1 MIDNRKKILSSVF
14 FVCIGAFMLFYSL
27 KFGGTFFNGISKYI
41 LVFISLIN
49 IIGGVMIG
57 FVRISN
63 VKEINS
69 EKDNSGKEEIV
80 SCERNVKEINPE
92 KDNSGKEEIVSC
104 ERNVKEINS
113 AKDNSDKEEIVS
125 CERNVKEINP
135 EKDDNIIEAA
145 NDNEAKEPKHVITAE
160 ISIEVTGEDEPT
172 KYDKRR
178 ERWAVICF
186 WALLAYIIS
195 ALFLI
200 FVDINVYFCFA
211 FVIST
216 SVCIFSF
223 FKASYIDP
231 EEPTDPMPWYYGAL

>member
-1 MIDNRKKILSSVF
+1 
-14 FVCIGAFMLFYSL
+14 MLFYSL
-27 KFGGTFFNGISKYI
+27 KFGGTFFNGSSKYI
-41 LVFISLIN
+41 LVPISLIN

-63 VKEINS
+63 GKEVNSEKNNSGKEEIVFCERNVKEINS
-69 EKDNSGKEEIV
+69 EKDNSSKEEIV
-80 SCERNVKEINPE
+80 YCKI
-92 KDNSGKEEIVSC
+92 DF
-104 ERNVKEINS
+104 KEINS
-113 AKDNSDKEEIVS
+113 
-125 CERNVKEINP
+125 
-135 EKDDNIIEAA
+135 EKDDSIIEAE

-195 ALFLI
+195 VLFLI

-223 FKASYIDP
+223 FKASDIDP
-231 EEPTDPMPWYYGAL
+231 EEPTGPMPWYYGAL

>member
-14 FVCIGAFMLFYSL
+14 FVCIGAFLLFYSL

-41 LVFISLIN
+41 LVSISLIN

-69 EKDNSGKEEIV
+69 EKDNSSKEEIV

-92 KDNSGKEEIVSC
+92 KDNSGKKEIFYC
-104 ERNVKEINS
+104 KIDVKEINS
-113 AKDNSDKEEIVS
+113 
-125 CERNVKEINP
+125 

-231 EEPTDPMPWYYGAL
+231 EEPTDSMPWYYGAL

>member
-1 MIDNRKKILSSVF
+1 MIDNHKKILSSVF
-14 FVCIGAFMLFYSL
+14 LVCIGAFLLFYSL

-41 LVFISLIN
+41 LVSISLIN

-69 EKDNSGKEEIV
+69 EKDNS
-80 SCERNVKEINPE
+80 S
-92 KDNSGKEEIVSC
+92 KEEIVSC

-113 AKDNSDKEEIVS
+113 KKTNSGKKEIFY
-125 CERNVKEINP
+125 CKIDVKEINS
-135 EKDDNIIEAA
+135 EKDDSIIEAA
-145 NDNEAKEPKHVITAE
+145 NDNEVKEPKHVITAE

-231 EEPTDPMPWYYGAL
+231 EEPTGPMPWYYGAL

>member
-14 FVCIGAFMLFYSL
+14 FVCIGTFLLFYSL

-41 LVFISLIN
+41 LVSISLIN

-69 EKDNSGKEEIV
+69 EKDNSSKEGIV

-92 KDNSGKEEIVSC
+92 KDNSGKKEIFYC
-104 ERNVKEINS
+104 KIDVKEINS
-113 AKDNSDKEEIVS
+113 
-125 CERNVKEINP
+125 
-135 EKDDNIIEAA
+135 EKDDNIIEVA
-145 NDNEAKEPKHVITAE
+145 NDNEVKEPKHVITAE

-231 EEPTDPMPWYYGAL
+231 EEPTGPMPWYYGAL

>member
-1 MIDNRKKILSSVF
+1 MIDNHKKILSSVF
-14 FVCIGAFMLFYSL
+14 FVCIGAFLLFYSL

-41 LVFISLIN
+41 LVSISLIN

-69 EKDNSGKEEIV
+69 EKYNSSKEGIV

-92 KDNSGKEEIVSC
+92 KDNSGKKEIFYC
-104 ERNVKEINS
+104 KIDVKEINS
-113 AKDNSDKEEIVS
+113 
-125 CERNVKEINP
+125 
-135 EKDDNIIEAA
+135 EKDDSIIEAA
-145 NDNEAKEPKHVITAE
+145 NDNEVKEPKHVITAE

-231 EEPTDPMPWYYGAL
+231 EEPTGPMPWYYGAL

>member
-41 LVFISLIN
+41 LVSISLIN

-69 EKDNSGKEEIV
+69 EKDNSSK
-80 SCERNVKEINPE
+80 
-92 KDNSGKEEIVSC
+92 
-104 ERNVKEINS
+104 
-113 AKDNSDKEEIVS
+113 
-125 CERNVKEINP
+125 
-135 EKDDNIIEAA
+135 EAA
-145 NDNEAKEPKHVITAE
+145 NDNEAKESKHVITAE

>member
-1 MIDNRKKILSSVF
+1 
-14 FVCIGAFMLFYSL
+14 MLFYSL

-41 LVFISLIN
+41 LVSISLIN

-92 KDNSGKEEIVSC
+92 KDNSGKKEIFYC
-104 ERNVKEINS
+104 KIDVKEINS
-113 AKDNSDKEEIVS
+113 
-125 CERNVKEINP
+125 
-135 EKDDNIIEAA
+135 EKNDNIIEAA

>member
-14 FVCIGAFMLFYSL
+14 LVCIGAFMLFYSL

-41 LVFISLIN
+41 LVPISLIN

-63 VKEINS
+63 GKEVNS
-69 EKDNSGKEEIV
+69 EKN
-80 SCERNVKEINPE
+80 
-92 KDNSGKEEIVSC
+92 NSGKEEIVSC

-113 AKDNSDKEEIVS
+113 EKTNSSKEEIAS
-125 CERNVKEINP
+125 CERNVKEINSEKANSSKKGIVYCKIDFKEINS
-135 EKDDNIIEAA
+135 EKDDSIIEAE

-178 ERWAVICF
+178 ERWVIVALFSLAVLALSVISFFMFVNEYFF
-186 WALLAYIIS
+186 WLIIIS
-195 ALFLI
+195 
-200 FVDINVYFCFA
+200 
-211 FVIST
+211 VIVSGY
-216 SVCIFSF
+216 SLA
-223 FKASYIDP
+223 KAMFIDP
-231 EEPTDPMPWYYGAL
+231 EEPTGHTPWYYGAL

>member
-41 LVFISLIN
+41 LVSISLIN

-69 EKDNSGKEEIV
+69 EKDNSGKEKIV

>member
-1 MIDNRKKILSSVF
+1 MIDNHKKILSSVF
-14 FVCIGAFMLFYSL
+14 LVCIGAFMLFYSL

-41 LVFISLIN
+41 LVSISLIN

-69 EKDNSGKEEIV
+69 EKDDS
-80 SCERNVKEINPE
+80 
-92 KDNSGKEEIVSC
+92 
-104 ERNVKEINS
+104 
-113 AKDNSDKEEIVS
+113 
-125 CERNVKEINP
+125 
-135 EKDDNIIEAA
+135 IIEAA
-145 NDNEAKEPKHVITAE
+145 NDNEVKEPKHVITAE

-231 EEPTDPMPWYYGAL
+231 EEPTGPMPWYYGAL

>member
-27 KFGGTFFNGISKYI
+27 KFGGTFFNGITKYI
-41 LVFISLIN
+41 LVPISLIN

-69 EKDNSGKEEIV
+69 AKDNSDKEEIV
-80 SCERNVKEINPE
+80 F
-92 KDNSGKEEIVSC
+92 C

-231 EEPTDPMPWYYGAL
+231 EEPTGPMPWYYGAL

>member
-1 MIDNRKKILSSVF
+1 MIDNHKKILSSVF
-14 FVCIGAFMLFYSL
+14 FVCIGAFLLFYSL

-41 LVFISLIN
+41 LVSISLIN

-69 EKDNSGKEEIV
+69 EKDNSSKEEIV

-92 KDNSGKEEIVSC
+92 KDNSGKKEIFYC
-104 ERNVKEINS
+104 KIDVKEINS
-113 AKDNSDKEEIVS
+113 
-125 CERNVKEINP
+125 
-135 EKDDNIIEAA
+135 EKDDSIIEAA

-231 EEPTDPMPWYYGAL
+231 EEPTGPMPWYYGAL

>member
-41 LVFISLIN
+41 LVSISLIN

-69 EKDNSGKEEIV
+69 EKDNSSKEGIV

-92 KDNSGKEEIVSC
+92 KDNSDKEEIFYC
-104 ERNVKEINS
+104 KIDVKEINS
-113 AKDNSDKEEIVS
+113 
-125 CERNVKEINP
+125 
-135 EKDDNIIEAA
+135 EKDDSIIEAA

-231 EEPTDPMPWYYGAL
+231 EEPTGPMPWYYGAL

>member
-1 MIDNRKKILSSVF
+1 
-14 FVCIGAFMLFYSL
+14 MLFYSL

-41 LVFISLIN
+41 LVSISLIN

-69 EKDNSGKEEIV
+69 EKDNSSKEEIV
-80 SCERNVKEINPE
+80 F
-92 KDNSGKEEIVSC
+92 C

-113 AKDNSDKEEIVS
+113 EKTDSGKKEIFY
-125 CERNVKEINP
+125 CKIDVKEINS
-135 EKDDNIIEAA
+135 EKDDSIIEAA
-145 NDNEAKEPKHVITAE
+145 NDNEVKEPKHVITAE

-200 FVDINVYFCFA
+200 FVDINVFFCFA

>member
-1 MIDNRKKILSSVF
+1 MIDNHKKILSSVF
-14 FVCIGAFMLFYSL
+14 LVCIGAFLLFYSL

-41 LVFISLIN
+41 LVSISLIN

-69 EKDNSGKEEIV
+69 EKDNSSKEGIV

-92 KDNSGKEEIVSC
+92 KDNSGKKEIFYC
-104 ERNVKEINS
+104 KIDVKEINS
-113 AKDNSDKEEIVS
+113 
-125 CERNVKEINP
+125 
-135 EKDDNIIEAA
+135 EKDDSIIEAA
-145 NDNEAKEPKHVITAE
+145 NDNEVKEPKHVITAE

>member
-41 LVFISLIN
+41 LVSISLIN

-69 EKDNSGKEEIV
+69 EKDNSSKEEIV

-92 KDNSGKEEIVSC
+92 KDNSGKKEIFYC
-104 ERNVKEINS
+104 KIDVKEINS
-113 AKDNSDKEEIVS
+113 
-125 CERNVKEINP
+125 
-135 EKDDNIIEAA
+135 EKDDSIIEAA
-145 NDNEAKEPKHVITAE
+145 NDNEVKEPKHVITAE

-231 EEPTDPMPWYYGAL
+231 EEPTGPMPWYYGAL

>member
-14 FVCIGAFMLFYSL
+14 FVCIGAFLLFYSL

-41 LVFISLIN
+41 LVSISLIN

-69 EKDNSGKEEIV
+69 EKDNSSKEGIV

-92 KDNSGKEEIVSC
+92 KDNSGKKEIFYC
-104 ERNVKEINS
+104 KIDVKEINS
-113 AKDNSDKEEIVS
+113 
-125 CERNVKEINP
+125 
-135 EKDDNIIEAA
+135 EKDDSIIEAA

-231 EEPTDPMPWYYGAL
+231 EEPTDSMPWYYGAL

>member
-41 LVFISLIN
+41 LVSISLIN

-80 SCERNVKEINPE
+80 SCERNVKEINSE

-113 AKDNSDKEEIVS
+113 EKDN
-125 CERNVKEINP
+125 
-135 EKDDNIIEAA
+135 NIIEVA

-195 ALFLI
+195 VLFLI

-231 EEPTDPMPWYYGAL
+231 EEPTGPMPWYYGAL

>member
-1 MIDNRKKILSSVF
+1 
-14 FVCIGAFMLFYSL
+14 MLFYSL

-41 LVFISLIN
+41 LVSISLIN

-69 EKDNSGKEEIV
+69 EKDNS
-80 SCERNVKEINPE
+80 S
-92 KDNSGKEEIVSC
+92 KEEIVSC

-113 AKDNSDKEEIVS
+113 EKTNSGKKEIFY
-125 CERNVKEINP
+125 CKIDVKEINS
-135 EKDDNIIEAA
+135 EKDDSIIEAA
-145 NDNEAKEPKHVITAE
+145 NDNEVKEPKHVITAE

-231 EEPTDPMPWYYGAL
+231 EEPTGPMPWYYGAL

>member
-14 FVCIGAFMLFYSL
+14 FVCIGAFLLFYSL

-41 LVFISLIN
+41 LVSISLIN

-69 EKDNSGKEEIV
+69 EKDNSSKE
-80 SCERNVKEINPE
+80 
-92 KDNSGKEEIVSC
+92 GIVSC

-113 AKDNSDKEEIVS
+113 EKTNSGKKEIFY
-125 CERNVKEINP
+125 CKIDVKEINS
-135 EKDDNIIEAA
+135 EKDDSIIEAA
-145 NDNEAKEPKHVITAE
+145 NDNEVKEPKHVITAE

>member
-41 LVFISLIN
+41 LVSISLIN

-69 EKDNSGKEEIV
+69 EKDNS
-80 SCERNVKEINPE
+80 S
-92 KDNSGKEEIVSC
+92 KEEIVSC

-113 AKDNSDKEEIVS
+113 EKTDSGKKEIFY
-125 CERNVKEINP
+125 CKIDVKEINS
-135 EKDDNIIEAA
+135 EKDDNIIEAV

-231 EEPTDPMPWYYGAL
+231 EEPTDPVPWYYGAL

>member
-14 FVCIGAFMLFYSL
+14 FVCIGAFLLFYSL

-41 LVFISLIN
+41 LVSISLIN

-80 SCERNVKEINPE
+80 SCERNVKEIN
-92 KDNSGKEEIVSC
+92 S
-104 ERNVKEINS
+104 
-113 AKDNSDKEEIVS
+113 
-125 CERNVKEINP
+125 
-135 EKDDNIIEAA
+135 EKDDNIIEVA

-195 ALFLI
+195 VLFLI

>member
-14 FVCIGAFMLFYSL
+14 LVCIGAFLLFYSL

-41 LVFISLIN
+41 LVSISLIN
-49 IIGGVMIG
+49 IIGGVIIG

-80 SCERNVKEINPE
+80 SCERNVKEINSE
-92 KDNSGKEEIVSC
+92 KTNSGKKEIFYC
-104 ERNVKEINS
+104 KIDVKEINS
-113 AKDNSDKEEIVS
+113 
-125 CERNVKEINP
+125 

-172 KYDKRR
+172 NTTN
-178 ERWAVICF
+178 AV
-186 WALLAYIIS
+186 
-195 ALFLI
+195 
-200 FVDINVYFCFA
+200 NVGRSFA
-211 FVIST
+211 FGLCWLT
-216 SVCIFSF
+216 SFLRCS
-223 FKASYIDP
+223 SYSWI
-231 EEPTDPMPWYYGAL
+231 

>member
-1 MIDNRKKILSSVF
+1 MIDNHKKILSSVF
-14 FVCIGAFMLFYSL
+14 FVCIGAFLLFYSL

-41 LVFISLIN
+41 LVSISLIN

-69 EKDNSGKEEIV
+69 EKDNSSKEGIV

-92 KDNSGKEEIVSC
+92 KDNSGKKEIFYC
-104 ERNVKEINS
+104 KIDVKEINS
-113 AKDNSDKEEIVS
+113 
-125 CERNVKEINP
+125 
-135 EKDDNIIEAA
+135 EKDDSIIEAA

>member
-14 FVCIGAFMLFYSL
+14 LVCIGAFMLFYSL

-41 LVFISLIN
+41 LVSISLIN

-69 EKDNSGKEEIV
+69 EKTNSGK
-80 SCERNVKEINPE
+80 KEIFYC
-92 KDNSGKEEIVSC
+92 KID
-104 ERNVKEINS
+104 VKEINS
-113 AKDNSDKEEIVS
+113 
-125 CERNVKEINP
+125 
-135 EKDDNIIEAA
+135 EKDDSIIETA
-145 NDNEAKEPKHVITAE
+145 NDNEVKEPKHVITAE

-231 EEPTDPMPWYYGAL
+231 EEPTGPMPWYYGAL

>member
-14 FVCIGAFMLFYSL
+14 LVCIGAFMLFYSL

-41 LVFISLIN
+41 LVSISLIN

-69 EKDNSGKEEIV
+69 EKDNS
-80 SCERNVKEINPE
+80 S
-92 KDNSGKEEIVSC
+92 KEEIVSC

-113 AKDNSDKEEIVS
+113 
-125 CERNVKEINP
+125 

-195 ALFLI
+195 VLFLI

>member
-14 FVCIGAFMLFYSL
+14 LVCIGAFMLFYSL

-41 LVFISLIN
+41 LVSISLIN

-63 VKEINS
+63 VKVINS

-80 SCERNVKEINPE
+80 SCERNVKVINPE
-92 KDNSGKEEIVSC
+92 KDN
-104 ERNVKEINS
+104 
-113 AKDNSDKEEIVS
+113 
-125 CERNVKEINP
+125 
-135 EKDDNIIEAA
+135 NIIEAV

-211 FVIST
+211 FVICT

-231 EEPTDPMPWYYGAL
+231 EEPTDHMPWYYGAL

>member
-1 MIDNRKKILSSVF
+1 
-14 FVCIGAFMLFYSL
+14 MLFYSL

-41 LVFISLIN
+41 LVSISLIN

-92 KDNSGKEEIVSC
+92 KTDSGKKEIFYC
-104 ERNVKEINS
+104 KIDVKEINS
-113 AKDNSDKEEIVS
+113 
-125 CERNVKEINP
+125 
-135 EKDDNIIEAA
+135 EKDDSIIEAA
-145 NDNEAKEPKHVITAE
+145 NDNEVKEPKHVITAE

-178 ERWAVICF
+178 ERWAIVALCSLAVLALSVISF
-186 WALLAYIIS
+186 FMFVNEYFFGLIIIS
-195 ALFLI
+195 
-200 FVDINVYFCFA
+200 
-211 FVIST
+211 VIVSGY
-216 SVCIFSF
+216 SLA
-223 FKASYIDP
+223 KAMFIDP
-231 EEPTDPMPWYYGAL
+231 EEPTGHTPWYYGAL

>member
-1 MIDNRKKILSSVF
+1 MIDNHKKILSSVF
-14 FVCIGAFMLFYSL
+14 LVCIGAFMLFFSL

-41 LVFISLIN
+41 LVSISLIN

-69 EKDNSGKEEIV
+69 EKDNS
-80 SCERNVKEINPE
+80 S
-92 KDNSGKEEIVSC
+92 KEEIVSC

-113 AKDNSDKEEIVS
+113 EKTNSGKKEIFY
-125 CERNVKEINP
+125 CKIDVKEINS
-135 EKDDNIIEAA
+135 EKDDSIIETA
-145 NDNEAKEPKHVITAE
+145 NDNEVKEPKHVITAE

>member
-1 MIDNRKKILSSVF
+1 
-14 FVCIGAFMLFYSL
+14 MLFYSL

-41 LVFISLIN
+41 LVSISLIN

-69 EKDNSGKEEIV
+69 EKDNS
-80 SCERNVKEINPE
+80 S
-92 KDNSGKEEIVSC
+92 KEEIVSC

-113 AKDNSDKEEIVS
+113 EKTNSGKKEIFY
-125 CERNVKEINP
+125 CKIDVKEINS
-135 EKDDNIIEAA
+135 EKDDSIIEAA

-231 EEPTDPMPWYYGAL
+231 EEPTGPMPWYYGAL

>member
-1 MIDNRKKILSSVF
+1 MNDNRKKILSSVF
-14 FVCIGAFMLFYSL
+14 LVCIGAFMLFYSL

-41 LVFISLIN
+41 LVPISLIN

-63 VKEINS
+63 GKEVNS
-69 EKDNSGKEEIV
+69 EKNNSGKE
-80 SCERNVKEINPE
+80 
-92 KDNSGKEEIVSC
+92 GIVSC

-113 AKDNSDKEEIVS
+113 EKTNSSKEEIAS
-125 CERNVKEINP
+125 CERNVKEINSEKDNSSKKEIVYCKIDFKEINS
-135 EKDDNIIEAA
+135 EKDDSIIEAE

-186 WALLAYIIS
+186 WALLASIIS

-200 FVDINVYFCFA
+200 FMDINVYFCFA

-223 FKASYIDP
+223 FKASDIDP
-231 EEPTDPMPWYYGAL
+231 EEPTGPMPWYYGAL

>member
-14 FVCIGAFMLFYSL
+14 FVCIGAFLLFYSL

-41 LVFISLIN
+41 LVSISLIN

-69 EKDNSGKEEIV
+69 EKDNS
-80 SCERNVKEINPE
+80 S
-92 KDNSGKEEIVSC
+92 KEEIVSC

-113 AKDNSDKEEIVS
+113 KKTNSGKKEIFYCKIDVKEINSEKDNSDKEEIFY
-125 CERNVKEINP
+125 CKIDVKEINS

-231 EEPTDPMPWYYGAL
+231 EEPTGPMPWYYGAL

>member
-14 FVCIGAFMLFYSL
+14 FVCIGAFLLFYSL

-41 LVFISLIN
+41 LVSISLIN

-69 EKDNSGKEEIV
+69 EKDNG
-80 SCERNVKEINPE
+80 
-92 KDNSGKEEIVSC
+92 GKEEIVSC

-113 AKDNSDKEEIVS
+113 EKDNSGKKEIFY
-125 CERNVKEINP
+125 CKIDVKEINS
-135 EKDDNIIEAA
+135 EKDDSIIEAA

-195 ALFLI
+195 TLFLI

-211 FVIST
+211 FVIIT

-223 FKASYIDP
+223 FKSFDIDP
-231 EEPTDPMPWYYGAL
+231 EEPTDPIPWYYGAL

>member
-14 FVCIGAFMLFYSL
+14 LVCIGAFLLFYSL

-41 LVFISLIN
+41 LVSISLIN

-69 EKDNSGKEEIV
+69 EKDNSSKEGIV

-92 KDNSGKEEIVSC
+92 KDNSGKKEIFYC
-104 ERNVKEINS
+104 KIDVKEINS
-113 AKDNSDKEEIVS
+113 
-125 CERNVKEINP
+125 
-135 EKDDNIIEAA
+135 EKDDSIIEAA
-145 NDNEAKEPKHVITAE
+145 NDNEVKEPKHVITAE

-231 EEPTDPMPWYYGAL
+231 EEPTDSMPWYYGAL

>member
-1 MIDNRKKILSSVF
+1 MIDNHKKILSSVF

-41 LVFISLIN
+41 LVPISLIN

-69 EKDNSGKEEIV
+69 EKDNSSKEKIV

-113 AKDNSDKEEIVS
+113 EKDN
-125 CERNVKEINP
+125 
-135 EKDDNIIEAA
+135 NIIEAA
-145 NDNEAKEPKHVITAE
+145 NDNEVKEPKHVITAE

>member
-27 KFGGTFFNGISKYI
+27 KFGGTFFNGITKYI
-41 LVFISLIN
+41 LVPISIIN
-49 IIGGVMIG
+49 IIGGLIIG

-80 SCERNVKEINPE
+80 SCERNVKEIN
-92 KDNSGKEEIVSC
+92 S
-104 ERNVKEINS
+104 
-113 AKDNSDKEEIVS
+113 
-125 CERNVKEINP
+125 
-135 EKDDNIIEAA
+135 EKDDSIIEAA
-145 NDNEAKEPKHVITAE
+145 NDNEVKEPKHVITAE

-195 ALFLI
+195 VLFLI

-231 EEPTDPMPWYYGAL
+231 EEPTGPMPWYYGAL

>member
-14 FVCIGAFMLFYSL
+14 FVCIGAFLLFYSL
-27 KFGGTFFNGISKYI
+27 KFGGTFFNGITKYI
-41 LVFISLIN
+41 LVSISLIN

-69 EKDNSGKEEIV
+69 EKDNSSKE
-80 SCERNVKEINPE
+80 
-92 KDNSGKEEIVSC
+92 GIVSC

-113 AKDNSDKEEIVS
+113 EKTNSGKKEIFY
-125 CERNVKEINP
+125 CKIDVKEINS
-135 EKDDNIIEAA
+135 EKDNSIIEAA

-231 EEPTDPMPWYYGAL
+231 EEPTDSMPWYYGAL

>member
-14 FVCIGAFMLFYSL
+14 FVCIGAFLLFYSL
-27 KFGGTFFNGISKYI
+27 KFGGTFFNGITKYI
-41 LVFISLIN
+41 LVSISLIN
-49 IIGGVMIG
+49 IICGVMIG
-57 FVRISN
+57 FVRFSN

-69 EKDNSGKEEIV
+69 EKDNG
-80 SCERNVKEINPE
+80 
-92 KDNSGKEEIVSC
+92 GKEEIVSC

-113 AKDNSDKEEIVS
+113 EKDNSGKKEIFY
-125 CERNVKEINP
+125 CKIGVKEISS
-135 EKDDNIIEAA
+135 EKDDSIIEAA

-231 EEPTDPMPWYYGAL
+231 EEPTGPMPWYYGAL